1 MNRPDIKLLLGI
13 LLVCAVAVAVAG
25 CAELRSREWF
35 GGIGFDLVGA
45 GIQGLV
51 GN

>member
-1 MNRPDIKLLLGI
+1 MRTDLKLLLGI

-25 CAELRSREWF
+25 CAAPQSRSWF
-35 GGIGFDLVGA
+35 GGIGFDLAGA
-45 GIQGLV
+45 AIQGIV